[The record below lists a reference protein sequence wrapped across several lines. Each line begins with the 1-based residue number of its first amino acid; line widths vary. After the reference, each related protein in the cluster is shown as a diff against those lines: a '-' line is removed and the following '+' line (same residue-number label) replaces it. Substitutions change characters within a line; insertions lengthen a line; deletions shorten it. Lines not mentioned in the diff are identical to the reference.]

1 MSQTMNLDPTFAHL
15 LNVLEDRKIDVGRAE
30 VEQSLGDQGCEGFA
44 IWIGESLDQQ
54 TLLSA
59 DEAAL

>member
-1 MSQTMNLDPTFAHL
+1 MDLDSTLNHL
-15 LNVLEDRKIDVGRAE
+15 LNVLEDHKIDISRLE
-30 VEQSLGDQGCEGFA
+30 VRQSLGDRGFKEIA
-44 IWIGESLDQQ
+44 KWIEESLDQQ